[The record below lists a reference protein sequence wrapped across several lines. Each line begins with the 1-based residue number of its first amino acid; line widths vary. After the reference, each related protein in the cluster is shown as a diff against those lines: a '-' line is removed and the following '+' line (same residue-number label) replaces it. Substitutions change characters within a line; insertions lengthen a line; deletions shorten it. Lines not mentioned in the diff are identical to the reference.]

1 MGFPVTCW
9 LMDAGQKVS
18 QFTRCHGSTEVS
30 TTALDDRQTHGFSAD
45 AGGQRSSKRVG
56 EMFCSVTC

>member
-18 QFTRCHGSTEVS
+18 QFTRCHGSTEIS

-45 AGGQRSSKRVG
+45 AGGQRSSKHG
-56 EMFCSVTC
+56 